1 MIAFS
6 LPMLA
11 GSVLQIAYS
20 FVNAI
25 WVGQF
30 LGKSAFAVVTVSFPV
45 MFVLIAL
52 GAGLTMATNI
62 LVAQYFGARNL
73 PRVRKVVDNS
83 VLVMAGLSLVLLIV
97 GEALSPRIL
106 RAMDTPP
113 DVLPLAIAYL
123 RIFLL
128 SLPFG
133 FGLFLTRSMLQGIGD
148 SSTPLYFQSASVLVT
163 AALDPL
169 LMFGWLGFPRLGLNG
184 TAWAATVAQG
194 GALIALLVYLQR
206 VRSPVAPRW
215 TSLRVDWP
223 IACATFRIGVPEAVQ
238 MSLVSI
244 GMVFVTGIVNR
255 FGENATA
262 GFGAASRVD
271 QLAFMPAMTLSLA
284 VSTVTAQNLGAGL
297 YPRVQQAFWWGLAL
311 AGAMT
316 LTASLLVVSVP
327 GTLLRIF
334 TPDPTIIGLGSDY
347 LRIVGLCYVFFAV
360 MFVSN
365 GVINGAGQTFITT
378 VISLISLW
386 VVRVPLA
393 LYLAHRLGTVTGVW
407 YAIAASFAVSML
419 SSLVYY
425 FTGRWRRS
433 VIRHG
438 PAPVTE
444 TSLFG
449 EQTGEA

>member
-1 MIAFS
+1 
-6 LPMLA
+6 
-11 GSVLQIAYS
+11 
-20 FVNAI
+20 
-25 WVGQF
+25 
-30 LGKSAFAVVTVSFPV
+30 
-45 MFVLIAL
+45 
-52 GAGLTMATNI
+52 
-62 LVAQYFGARNL
+62 
-73 PRVRKVVDNS
+73 
-83 VLVMAGLSLVLLIV
+83 
-97 GEALSPRIL
+97 
-106 RAMDTPP
+106 
-113 DVLPLAIAYL
+113 
-123 RIFLL
+123 
-128 SLPFG
+128 
-133 FGLFLTRSMLQGIGD
+133 
-148 SSTPLYFQSASVLVT
+148 
-163 AALDPL
+163 
-169 LMFGWLGFPRLGLNG
+169 LNG
-184 TAWAATVAQG
+184 TAWAATIAQG
-194 GALIALLVYLQR
+194 SAVIALLIHLSR
-206 VRSPVAPRW
+206 TRSPVAPTW
-215 TSLRVDWP
+215 TDLRVDWP
-223 IACATFRIGVPEAVQ
+223 IAWTTFRIGVPESVQ
-238 MSLVSI
+238 MSLVSV

-262 GFGAASRVD
+262 AFGAASRVD

-297 YPRVQQAFWWGLAL
+297 YSRVRQAFWWGLAS
-311 AGAMT
+311 ACAMT

-334 TPDPTIIGLGSDY
+334 TNDVTVIQLGTTY
-347 LRIVGLCYVFFAV
+347 LKIVGFCYVFFAV

-386 VVRVPLA
+386 IVRVPLA